1 VSNQNAGYTVQTP
14 AVAFAAN
21 RGSIMSNV
29 RFYTQRG
36 ELDRWQQLKLTR
48 ACEDIADVVKSL
60 QTEIAAAQYEAWGD
74 GP

>member
-1 VSNQNAGYTVQTP
+1 MSNQNAGYTMQTP

-21 RGSIMSNV
+21 RGSIMSNI

-36 ELDRWQQLKLTR
+36 DLDRWQQLKLMR

-60 QTEIAAAQYEAWGD
+60 QIEISAAVLEAWGD